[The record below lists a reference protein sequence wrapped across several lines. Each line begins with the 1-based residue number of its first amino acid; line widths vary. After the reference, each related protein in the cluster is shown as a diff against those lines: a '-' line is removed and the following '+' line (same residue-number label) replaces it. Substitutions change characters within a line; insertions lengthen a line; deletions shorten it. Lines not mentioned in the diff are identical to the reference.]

1 MDKRQQ
7 TTDNRRQT
15 EDRDRRVYAVMLS
28 ELPHVGAQ
36 AAGRI
41 LSVNRARGHGL
52 ATFFRL
58 PEAVLRQDYA
68 LRPAAIRRVCAERAE
83 HEQRC
88 GWLVDQFAAVGG
100 DVALADENGY
110 PTRVRQRLSPH
121 PAVWYSFGARA
132 VLDAPTLAVLN
143 SRTIAEQAV
152 AASLALVQAAA
163 GQGFTVVSG
172 GMKTSYRIA
181 AVASRAAAA
190 ARVIVLDRGIFATF
204 GARLDRD
211 PFGFGPGRSALDAA
225 RTLVVSTFRLMDHAV
240 PSNGRRRDELIGA
253 LADVIVAVH
262 ARPGGEIERV
272 CFEALDRGQC
282 VLSWYG
288 ENTGLVAAGATVIE
302 AKDLNELARYA
313 SR

>member
-1 MDKRQQ
+1 MDKD
-7 TTDNRRQT
+7 TAL
-15 EDRDRRVYAVMLS
+15 YAVMLS
-28 ELPHVGAQ
+28 ELPHVGDQ

-41 LSVNRARGHGL
+41 LARSRARDHGL

-58 PEAVLRQDYA
+58 PEAILREEFQ
-68 LRPAAIRRVCAERAE
+68 LHPATIRRICAERAE
-83 HEQRC
+83 HERRC
-88 GWLVDQFAAVGG
+88 LWLLDQFAAVGG
-100 DVALADENGY
+100 EVALADEDTY
-110 PTRVRQRLSPH
+110 PPRVRQRLSPH
-121 PAVWYSFGARA
+121 PAVLYSFGARR
-132 VLDAPTLAVLN
+132 VLDGPTMAVLN
-143 SRTIAEQAV
+143 SRTITEQAV

-190 ARVIVLDRGIFATF
+190 PRGIVLDRGIFATF

-211 PFGFGPGRSALDAA
+211 PFGFGPGRSALDAL
-225 RTLVVSTFRLMDHAV
+225 RTFVVSPFRLMDHAM
-240 PSNGRRRDELIGA
+240 PRNGRRRDELIGA

-262 ARPGGEIERV
+262 ARPGGGIERV

-288 ENTGLVAAGATVIE
+288 ENAGLVAAGATSLE
-302 AKDLNELARYA
+302 ANDLGGLARYV